1 MEYLPGTMV
10 IMNQMKAR
18 QQYSLGLSSFS
29 LLRSEAEIAARILI
43 DYGTIDEARRV
54 LKEGNLFQRLHRSTS
69 KVAVNEVLKRLTHAD
84 DWELDTLAG
93 ASDSADSA
101 FICMLLVSRQYR
113 LLLDLVVNLILY
125 KFEGRDLGL
134 ETYEIISWYTT
145 LSETH
150 EEIHKL
156 KEGSFKRLV
165 NNTKRILVEGGML
178 DQNTKDS
185 FIVRQPR
192 VSFEVQNHYENKKS
206 VNDLHML
213 LLSDQQIKRIM
224 EFS

>member
-1 MEYLPGTMV
+1 MEQKITSKP
-10 IMNQMKAR
+10 
-18 QQYSLGLSSFS
+18 YSLGLASFP
-29 LLRSEAEIAARILI
+29 LLRGETEIAAKILMHN
-43 DYGTIDEARRV
+43 DDLDSARRV
-54 LKEGNLFQRLHRSTS
+54 IKEGNLFQRLHRSTS

-84 DWELDTLAG
+84 SWELDTLAG
-93 ASDSADSA
+93 ASDPADSA
-101 FICMLLVSRQYR
+101 FISMLLVTRQYR
-113 LLLDLVVNLILY
+113 ILLDFVVNLILY